1 MQTAMRFGLCLF
13 LSIAAVLSC
22 KNGTSTAGL
31 LDAAFVTNF
40 KLYMSVPGDV
50 IYDGK
55 DFNMK
60 LEAKPSATS
69 LPLKGISGGI
79 SWTLSGTGTFTL
91 VSCPPMQEGVQICKM
106 RYTTGLTAGQTK
118 LIKLQAV
125 HDSTKESSN
134 DAFTVATQTFTVSVP
149 SRIHANTT
157 FTATITATDP
167 YGNTN
172 TAYSGTVIPYLALM
186 PGRPNIEEISN
197 FVNGVASVQMQI
209 HKPAWQMQLVVYD
222 KANASYSGTSNTFR
236 VIQNDGNYAGLDLIA
251 VPLSST
257 SNRLSWTFLD
267 SAVVTA
273 YKIYRKD
280 MAGAYQLLNTETTTT
295 KSYYLDSGLSTG
307 TNYDYKVEAVNGI
320 TVVSTDFASST
331 PKACTVVSA
340 SPTIYTVWT
349 KAQSPYCG
357 SIAINLTASLVIE
370 PGVVVLWN
378 GGGFWTGGG
387 QLLQAIG
394 TPNNRVIITSASATP
409 TGGNFPGF
417 VGSGTSLNPA
427 IHDASGNYVSGSIWK
442 YVVIEYGGGGYWQA
456 SAYAYQSFIFRYA
469 NSNGFVFENSNTTL
483 DGGVFAR
490 NTVGFSTKGPQT
502 SKLNNLIFF
511 RNSSDVAGAFFIK
524 TDAASSA
531 YSYQVTGNYFAY
543 NSTTASTVLPGGALT
558 LDPQAPF
565 TTAVGG
571 TYQITDNQFYFNS
584 NQAQGF
590 NGGAIRAGLYG
601 TPTYTISNNTFVSN
615 SSANGGAISVENAA
629 GFSMTMNNN
638 LFQQNSATTN
648 GGGVRVAGGSAAMIA
663 TNNQFIS
670 NTSVNGKNFYNGVA
684 QNHNLQNSY
693 FDAATDL
700 TCAAPQRTALGVADS
715 CGGASGTVSLTGV
728 AAAQYPLCINDPTVS
743 GCVGAR

>member
-1 MQTAMRFGLCLF
+1 
-13 LSIAAVLSC
+13 
-22 KNGTSTAGL
+22 
-31 LDAAFVTNF
+31 
-40 KLYMSVPGDV
+40 MSVPGDV

-55 DFNMK
+55 DFDMK

-69 LPLKGISGGI
+69 LPLKGINGGI
-79 SWTLSGTGTFTL
+79 TWTLSGTGTLTL
-91 VSCPPMQEGVQICKM
+91 VSCSDMKEGVQVCRM
-106 RYTTGLTAGQTK
+106 RYSAGLTAGQTK

-125 HDSTKESSN
+125 HDSTKETSS
-134 DAFTVATQTFTVSVP
+134 DTFTVATQNFTVSVP
-149 SRIHANTT
+149 ARINANTT
-157 FTATITATDP
+157 FTATITAVDP
-167 YGNTN
+167 TGATNTN
-172 TAYSGTVIPYLALM
+172 YTGTVGPYLALM
-186 PGRPNIEEISN
+186 PGRPNIDEISN
-197 FVNGVASVQMQI
+197 FVNGVATVQMQI

-222 KANASYSGTSNTFR
+222 KLNPINSGTSNTFR
-236 VIQNDGNYAGLDLIA
+236 VVQADANYTALDLVA
-251 VPLSST
+251 VPITAT
-257 SNRLSWTFLD
+257 SNRLSWTYLD
-267 SAVVTA
+267 SSIVSQ
-273 YKIYRKD
+273 YRIYRKD
-280 MAGAYQLLNTETTTT
+280 STGIYQLIFTETTTT
-295 KSYYLDSGLSTG
+295 KSYYVDSALATG
-307 TNYDYKVEAVNGI
+307 TAYDYKVEAVNASSSVI
-320 TVVSTDFASST
+320 STDFASST
-331 PKACTVVSA
+331 PKACTLVSS
-340 SPTIYTVWT
+340 SPIGYTVWT

-357 SIAINLTASLVIE
+357 SIALSITSSLVLE
-370 PGVVVLWN
+370 PGTIVIWN
-378 GGGFWTGGG
+378 GGGTWSGGG
-387 QLLQAIG
+387 QLLKAIG
-394 TPNNRVIITSASATP
+394 TPNERIIITSSSATP

-417 VGSGTSLNPA
+417 GVTASSAAVLDG
-427 IHDASGNYVSGSIWK
+427 SGNYVSGSLWK

-469 NSNGFVFENSNTTL
+469 SSNGFVFENSNTTL

-558 LDPQAPF
+558 LDPQAPG

-571 TYQITDNQFYFNS
+571 TYQITDNQFYYNS

-629 GFSMTMNNN
+629 GFSITMNNN

-648 GGGVRVAGGSAAMIA
+648 GGGVRVAGGSAAITA

-700 TCAAPQRTALGVADS
+700 TCAVPQRTTLGVADS

-728 AAAQYPLCINDPTVS
+728 AATQYPLCINDPAVS